1 MQEIWKDVP
10 GYEGL
15 YHVSNLGRVKALYYK
30 CKKCKNWNIKK
41 NPKIIRCAKDKHGYY
56 FVRLYNGEK
65 QNRYS
70 VHRLVAMVFLPNPL
84 NLSEVNH
91 KDENPV
97 NNLVDNL
104 EWCSHKYNMNYGT
117 KVKRQKEKVSKP
129 VCQYTLNEVF
139 IKEYPSRKE
148 ASIETGTDVT
158 GICQCIKGKL
168 KTSGGF
174 IWKNG
179 RKL

>member
-15 YHVSNLGRVKALYYK
+15 YQVSNLGRVKSIYYNR
-30 CKKCKNWNIKK
+30 KKCKGWDIKK
-41 NPKIIRCAKDKHGYY
+41 KPKIIRLAKDRHGYY